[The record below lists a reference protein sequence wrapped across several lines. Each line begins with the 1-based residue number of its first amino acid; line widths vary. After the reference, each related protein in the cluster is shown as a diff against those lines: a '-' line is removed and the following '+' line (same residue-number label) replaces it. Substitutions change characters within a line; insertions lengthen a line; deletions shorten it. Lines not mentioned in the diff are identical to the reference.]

1 VSQWLAETF
10 FRLTVQLEKEN
21 IMGEKYQAYR
31 KLNYTLPEKSFTWNL
46 YGAGLEN
53 MGKEGQ
59 PEAFGIPEP
68 NDDQLLVRIDSIGVC
83 FSDVKILKQGGAH
96 PKLYNRDLSKE
107 PTRLGH
113 EVSLT
118 IVKVGKNLQANYK
131 PGQRLAVQPDIY
143 QQGKSTAY
151 GYTIPGGLI
160 QYHLIGD
167 EVLKTDAGACLLPV
181 EEEMGYAESSL
192 LEPWGCVLGAY
203 TQRRRL
209 TPKQGGVMWIVG
221 QQGDSTSFTFSAGLD
236 APATIILTDVPDSV
250 QKAVSNTEAL
260 IVERNGLTTADYES
274 LSKELTNGIGFDDI
288 VILNPTS
295 ATTVSTLARFIA
307 RRGTFNLVGTKPL
320 DGLPQIDL
328 GRLHYDYT
336 AYVGTNGTDIA
347 AAYGEVRNRC
357 ELRGGGATVFVGA
370 GGPMGQMHVQRALE
384 LPDGPKVVIATE
396 ISDDRL
402 QTLDSMFKSLADK
415 NGRKLFFF
423 NPNTSKQSFHDFVME
438 VTQNQGADDVVVS
451 VPVASLMEEGD
462 TVMKPDGMM
471 VFFAGVPNGT
481 MGALNLSNVY
491 LSNAQYTGTSGLT
504 IDDQASV
511 MERRVA
517 GTLSPGRSV
526 AAIGGLETAAEA
538 IESVIEGKY
547 PGKVVIFP
555 QIHNLPLMGLKELK
569 ERLPEVAAKLG
580 DDFMWTNEAEE
591 ALLEKMWEKPA

>member
-1 VSQWLAETF
+1 
-10 FRLTVQLEKEN
+10 
-21 IMGEKYQAYR
+21 MGEKYQAYR

-53 MGKEGQ
+53 MGKAGQ
-59 PEAFGIPEP
+59 PEAFSIPEP

-118 IVKVGKNLQANYK
+118 IVKVGKNLQALYQ

-209 TPKQGGVMWIVG
+209 TVKEGGVMWIVG
-221 QQGDSTSFTFSAGLD
+221 QPSDSTSFTFSSGLD
-236 APATIILTDVPDSV
+236 LPATIILTDVPDSV
-250 QKAVSNTEAL
+250 RAAVSKTKAK
-260 IVERNGLTTADYES
+260 IVERNGLTPADYES
-274 LSKELTNGIGFDDI
+274 LSKELTGGIGFDDI

-295 ATTVSTLARFIA
+295 ATTVSAIARFIA
-307 RRGTFNLVGTKPL
+307 RRGTCNLVGTKPL

-347 AAYGEVRNRC
+347 ASYGEARNRC
-357 ELRGGGATVFVGA
+357 ELRGGGTTVFIGA

-402 QTLDSMFKSLADK
+402 QTLNSMFKSLADK

-580 DDFMWTNEAEE
+580 EDLMWTNEAEE
-591 ALLEKMWEKPA
+591 VLIEKLWEKPA

>member
-1 VSQWLAETF
+1 
-10 FRLTVQLEKEN
+10 
-21 IMGEKYQAYR
+21 MGKKYQAYR
-31 KLNYTLPEKSFTWNL
+31 SLNYTVPEKSWAWNL

-53 MGKEGQ
+53 MGHDGQ
-59 PEAFGIPEP
+59 PEAFSIPEP

-131 PGQRLAVQPDIY
+131 SGQRLAVQPDIY

-192 LEPWGCVLGAY
+192 LEPWGCVMGAY

-209 TPKQGGVMWIVG
+209 TPKQDGIMWIIG
-221 QQGDSTSFTFSAGLD
+221 QPGDSTSFTFSAGLD
-236 APATIILTDVPDSV
+236 APATIILTDVPASIK
-250 QKAVSNTEAL
+250 QAVSKTQAK
-260 IVERNGLTTADYES
+260 IVERNGLTPADYES

-288 VILNPTS
+288 IVLNPTS
-295 ATTVSTLARFIA
+295 ATTVSEIARFIA
-307 RRGTFNLVGTKPL
+307 RRGTCNLVGTKQL
-320 DGLPQIDL
+320 DGLPQVDL

-336 AYVGTNGTDIA
+336 AYIGTNGADISA
-347 AAYGEVRNRC
+347 SYGEARNRC
-357 ELRGGGATVFVGA
+357 ELRAGGTTVFIGA

-384 LPDGPKVVIATE
+384 LPDGPKLIIATE
-396 ISDDRL
+396 ISDGRL
-402 QTLDSMFKSLADK
+402 QTLNDMFKPLADK
-415 NGRKLFFF
+415 NGRKLLFF
-423 NPNTSKQSFHDFVME
+423 NPNTSKQNFHDFVMDA
-438 VTQNQGADDVVVS
+438 TQNQGADDVVVS
-451 VPVASLMEEGD
+451 VPVAALMEEGSS
-462 TVMKPDGMM
+462 VMKPDGMM

-481 MGALNLSNVY
+481 MGAVNLSNVY

-511 MERRVA
+511 MQRRVA

-555 QIHNLPLMGLKELK
+555 QIRNLPLMGLKELK
-569 ERLPEVAAKLG
+569 ERMPEVAAKLG
-580 DDFMWTNEAEE
+580 EDLMWTNEAEE
-591 ALLEKMWEKPA
+591 VLIEKMWEKPE